1 MLWLKDQV
9 AKLKTS
15 KETPYLSKL
24 VSSSSSS
31 LILLFL
37 HTQHPHNTLL
47 TSLHNTLMRHLIYLC
62 LCYSSL
68 LHSPT
73 LQSPPFSSCVNIH
86 IPHFHLYLIPILSYL
101 LLYLNLIITHSQPF
115 THILSF
121 TLSLSSLS
129 YHLTPPLSPF
139 TSPHSSSFFI
149 RIHLSDK
156 LSGGFPW
163 FSFLAK
169 SPFLPFSIL
178 LMR

>member
-9 AKLKTS
+9 AKLKTL

-47 TSLHNTLMRHLIYLC
+47 TSHHNTLMRHLIYLC

-86 IPHFHLYLIPILSYL
+86 IPHFHPYNLLSSTIPQPYNYTLSTLHTYP
-101 LLYLNLIITHSQPF
+101 LLYPIHPLFPF
-115 THILSF
+115 
-121 TLSLSSLS
+121 
-129 YHLTPPLSPF
+129 LSPH
-139 TSPHSSSFFI
+139 PHSSSFFI

-156 LSGGFPW
+156 LSGGFLW
-163 FSFLAK
+163 FSFLVK